1 MQHHLRASRQDLLR
15 MADERGAEL
24 TEYALLLLFIAL
36 VAVGS
41 VAMFGNAVLGLYQML
56 LALWP

>member
-1 MQHHLRASRQDLLR
+1 MWHYLRTSRQRLLSI
-15 MADERGAEL
+15 ADERGAEL

-41 VAMFGNAVLGLYQML
+41 VALFGNAVLGLYQAL
-56 LALWP
+56 VTLWP

>member
-1 MQHHLRASRQDLLR
+1 MWYHLRTVGQRLLPI
-15 MADERGAEL
+15 ADERGAEL

-36 VAVGS
+36 VAIGS
-41 VAMFGNAVLGLYQML
+41 VALLGNAVLGLYQAL